1 MQVIGLCRFSYPG
14 EGGFHKSHDSL
25 DDQIAYLY
33 APERLEERFRTFE
46 CFTLPSLRA
55 QTDPEFTFLIVI
67 GESLP
72 REHRDRLE
80 ALVADLPQAVIQAHA
95 PGPHRDVMRKAIN
108 SVRQTTGTPSLQ
120 FRLDDDDAVAVTY
133 VEKLRHAAAH
143 VAGLL
148 QDHRH
153 FAIDFTRGH
162 AARPGP
168 KGLAT
173 APIEDPY
180 WTAGLAMMFRPDVPL
195 TIMNFHRRRL
205 LHKMPAL
212 IFPEEEMMLRGVN
225 GFNDSDNAED
235 APKLRLKKLGMR
247 GEDKFR
253 RLYNIDADHVRRVF
267 SG

>member
-1 MQVIGLCRFSYPG
+1 MQVIGICRFSYPAL
-14 EGGFHKSHDSL
+14 GGFQVEHDS
-25 DDQIAYLY
+25 QAARAAYLY
-33 APERLEERFRTFE
+33 DPARMEDRFRTFE
-46 CFTLPSLRA
+46 GFTLPALRA
-55 QTDPEFTFLIVI
+55 QTDPDFTLVIVVGDDI
-67 GESLP
+67 PDTYGN
-72 REHRDRLE
+72 RLWD
-80 ALVADLPQAVIQAHA
+80 LTQDLPQVVIRQYPPA
-95 PGPHRDVMRKAIN
+95 PHREVMQRAIN
-108 SVRQTTGTPSLQ
+108 SVRDMGRISLQ

-133 VEKLRHAAAH
+133 VQKLRHAAAH

-235 APKLRLKKLGMR
+235 APKLRLKKLGTR